1 MGAGK
6 TTVGRRLA
14 AALKLPF
21 VDADHEIEVA
31 AGCTINDIFDRFGE
45 AAFRDGERKVIAR
58 LLEQPRHVLATGGGA
73 FADPETRERVKNR
86 GLAIWLRADIELLLK
101 RVARR
106 DTRPMLRSGDPAE
119 TMKKLMDE
127 RYPLYAQAHLTVDTA
142 DGPHDSVVKRVVQ
155 QLQDFIA
162 EHDR

>member
-1 MGAGK
+1 
-6 TTVGRRLA
+6 
-14 AALKLPF
+14 
-21 VDADHEIEVA
+21 
-31 AGCTINDIFDRFGE
+31 
-45 AAFRDGERKVIAR
+45 VIAR